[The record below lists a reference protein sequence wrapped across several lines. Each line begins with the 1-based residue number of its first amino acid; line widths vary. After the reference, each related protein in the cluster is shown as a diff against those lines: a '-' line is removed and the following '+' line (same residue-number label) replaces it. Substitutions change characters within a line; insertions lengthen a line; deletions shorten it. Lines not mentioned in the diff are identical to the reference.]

1 MTIAQEK
8 VTSTRPVHPG
18 KKCELV
24 RYHHITSHK
33 FVWANV
39 VKAIPPWETFK

>member
-18 KKCELV
+18 KCEFI
-24 RYHHITSHK
+24 RYHHIICHK
-33 FVWANV
+33 CVWANV
-39 VKAIPPWETFK
+39 VKAIPPWETFN